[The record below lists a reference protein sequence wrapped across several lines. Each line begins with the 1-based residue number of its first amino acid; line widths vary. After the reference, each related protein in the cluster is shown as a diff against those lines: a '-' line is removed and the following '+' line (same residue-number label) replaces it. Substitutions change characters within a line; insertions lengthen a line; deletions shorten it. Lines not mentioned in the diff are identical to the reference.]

1 MNSCLL
7 SPPTNFKLGL
17 YPDESDVVSSELP
30 AYQLKFSAKRRSIQ
44 LKIQAGQLWVSA
56 PTGCD
61 LQFIQQLIR
70 QKKEWIE
77 KHLEQQQQ
85 PLAAGWLEQLK
96 IPLFDDILQLKI
108 VQDSVNQFSLDG
120 DSLWLQLSSR
130 NKVQSQPKW
139 IEKLVTEFYLQ
150 QAQLWF
156 GQQVRFE
163 QQRMALQSSAVRI
176 CNFKAKWGSCDSA
189 GVLSFN
195 WRLLMAPQWVARYVV
210 VHELAHLVH
219 MNHSKN
225 FWTLVARFNSDAA
238 KARLWLKQNQHWMK
252 L

>member
-1 MNSCLL
+1 MLPL
-7 SPPTNFKLGL
+7 ATNFKLCL
-17 YPDESDVVSSELP
+17 CLDEFDVVSSELP

-44 LKIQAGQLWVSA
+44 LKIQSGQLWVCA
-56 PTGCD
+56 PAGCD
-61 LQFIQQLIR
+61 LKFIQQLIQ
-70 QKKEWIE
+70 QKKHWIE

-85 PLAAGWLEQLK
+85 QQQTEAGWLEQRQ
-96 IPLFDDILQLKI
+96 IPFFEDKLQLKI

-120 DSLWLQLSSR
+120 DCLWLQLSHR
-130 NKVQSQPKW
+130 NKTQSQPKW
-139 IEKLVTEFYLQ
+139 IAKLVTDFYLQ

-156 GQQVRFE
+156 SQQVMFE
-163 QQRMALQSSAVRI
+163 QQRMSLQSRDVRV
-176 CNFKAKWGSCDSA
+176 CNFKAKWGSCDSS

-195 WRLLMAPQWVARYVV
+195 WRLLMAPAWVARYVV

-225 FWTLVARFNSDAA
+225 FWALVGKFNSDAA
-238 KARLWLKQNQHWMK
+238 KARLWLKQNQHWMQ

>member
-1 MNSCLL
+1 VNSCLL
-7 SPPTNFKLGL
+7 SLPTNFKLGL
-17 YPDESDVVSSELP
+17 CIDESDVVSSELP
-30 AYQLKFSAKRRSIQ
+30 AYQLKFSARRRSIQ
-44 LKIQAGQLWVSA
+44 LKIQSGQLWVSA

-61 LQFIQQLIR
+61 LKFIQQLLL
-70 QKKEWIE
+70 QKKDWID

-85 PLAAGWLEQLK
+85 QPSVGWLEQQQ
-96 IPLFDDILQLKI
+96 IPLFDDRLQLKI

-120 DSLWLQLSSR
+120 DCLWLQLSSR
-130 NKVQSQPKW
+130 NKAHSQQKW
-139 IEKLVTEFYLQ
+139 LEKLVTEFYMQ

-156 GQQVRFE
+156 EQEVQQ
-163 QQRMALQSSAVRI
+163 QQQIMALQSRAVRV

-189 GVLSFN
+189 AVLSFN
-195 WRLLMAPQWVARYVV
+195 WRLMMAPQWVARYVV

-219 MNHSKN
+219 MNHSKS
-225 FWTLVARFNSDAA
+225 FWNLVGKYNSDAA